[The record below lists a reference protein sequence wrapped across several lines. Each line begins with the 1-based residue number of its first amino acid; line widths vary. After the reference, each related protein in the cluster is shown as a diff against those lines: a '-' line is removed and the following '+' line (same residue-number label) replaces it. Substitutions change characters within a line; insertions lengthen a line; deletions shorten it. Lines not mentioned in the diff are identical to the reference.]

1 MAFSHQADKV
11 YSGGIDNLVKVW
23 DLRRC
28 TAAAED
34 AEEGQAGRGVEP
46 VMKLEG
52 HVDTIT
58 GMRVS
63 PDGAYL
69 LTNAMDCTLRIWDM
83 RPYAPQVGEPLVAN
97 RRMQINKQHRHSNH

>member
-1 MAFSHQADKV
+1 MQVTSVAFSHSADKV
-11 YSGGIDNLVKVW
+11 YSGGIDNLIKVW

-28 TAAAED
+28 TSAAAASED
-34 AEEGQAGRGVEP
+34 EGGGGGAGGSSKGVEP

-69 LTNAMDCTLRIWDM
+69 LSNAMDCTLRIWDM
-83 RPYAPQVGEPLVAN
+83 RPYAPQV
-97 RRMQINKQHRHSNH
+97 RRPAAQSS